1 MNFITSKEEF
11 LNVVMA
17 WANIA
22 NRTAADHIIY
32 NVLRGHDP
40 KRGFV
45 EIKNTGKISSG
56 ARPWQGFE
64 AARFNVLWKFR
75 ENSPTRFD
83 DAVRILRR
91 KEEYDQRI
99 ASLNKQFG
107 ITFTP
112 EIIAKIREILK

>member
-45 EIKNTGKISSG
+45 EIKNTGKI
-56 ARPWQGFE
+56 
-64 AARFNVLWKFR
+64 L
-75 ENSPTRFD
+75 
-83 DAVRILRR
+83 
-91 KEEYDQRI
+91 
-99 ASLNKQFG
+99 
-107 ITFTP
+107 
-112 EIIAKIREILK
+112 IIK